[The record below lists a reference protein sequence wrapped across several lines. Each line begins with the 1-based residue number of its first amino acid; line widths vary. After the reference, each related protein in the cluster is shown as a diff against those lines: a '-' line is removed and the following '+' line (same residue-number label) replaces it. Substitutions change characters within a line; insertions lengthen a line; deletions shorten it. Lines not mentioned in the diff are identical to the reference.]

1 LLRLLPPGLN
11 SMNNH
16 LLPLLAGAAVVTA
29 GCTMAPKYTQPAAP
43 VPAAWPAGPAYA
55 HPGTTNALAAP
66 DLNWQE
72 FFTDGKLRQVIGMA
86 LTNNRDL
93 RIAALNV
100 ERARAMYG
108 IQRAQLL
115 PTIDA
120 VGSGSKARVPADLS
134 SSGHRQTVERY
145 DANLGVASW
154 EIDFFG
160 RIRSFKDRAL
170 EEYLGTEQARRS
182 AQILLVSS
190 VANAYLA
197 LAADRENL
205 RLSETTLK
213 AQQAAYDLVKRRYEL
228 GLATEL
234 DLFRA
239 QTPLEVA
246 RRDVA
251 IYTGRVAKDEN
262 ALNLLAGSPVP
273 TGLLPAELDGVAP
286 PREISAGL
294 SSEVLLR
301 RPDVLQA
308 ENLLK
313 AANAD
318 IGAARAAFFPRIS
331 LSTAI
336 GTASSDLSGL
346 FKSGSGVWS
355 YAPQIVMPIFDA
367 RLWSAHRAAKVQREI
382 AVTQYER
389 AIQSAFREVSDALAV
404 CGTVDQQV
412 AAQQSLV
419 NASSETYRLANSRYD
434 KGLDSYLGVLDA
446 QRSLFAAQQALVFLR
461 LEKIVSQVSLY
472 AVLGG
477 GWQTEPAPASVAM
490 SSGVP
495 TGDQK

>member
-1 LLRLLPPGLN
+1 MNKHILLLLLG
-11 SMNNH
+11 
-16 LLPLLAGAAVVTA
+16 VVPM
-29 GCTMAPKYTQPAAP
+29 GCTMAPKYARPAAP
-43 VPAAWPAGPAYA
+43 VPAEWPSGPAYA
-55 HPGTTNALAAP
+55 PVGTTNAPAVP
-66 DLNWQE
+66 DLGWRE
-72 FFTDGKLRQVIGMA
+72 FFADEKLQQVIGMA

-108 IQRAQLL
+108 IARSELFPIVNAN
-115 PTIDA
+115 
-120 VGSGSKARVPADLS
+120 GKGSKAQLPADLS
-134 SSGHRQTVERY
+134 STGSRQTVERY

-170 EEYLGTEQARRS
+170 EEYLATEQARRS

-205 RLSETTLK
+205 KLSGTTLQ
-213 AQQAAYDLVKRRYEL
+213 AQQEAYDLVKRRYQL

-251 IYTGRVAKDEN
+251 IYTQRVAQDEN
-262 ALNLLAGSPVP
+262 ALNLLVGSP
-273 TGLLPAELDGVAP
+273 TASELLPTELSGITP
-286 PREISAGL
+286 PKEIGAGL
-294 SSEVLLR
+294 SSEVLLL
-301 RPDVLQA
+301 RPDVLGA
-308 ENLLK
+308 EHQLK

-331 LSTAI
+331 ITAAA

-346 FKSGSGVWS
+346 FKSGSGAWS
-355 YAPQIVMPIFDA
+355 YAPEIVMPIFDA
-367 RLWSAHRAAKVQREI
+367 RTWSAHRAAKVQREI
-382 AVTQYER
+382 AVTQYEK
-389 AIQSAFREVSDALAV
+389 AIQSAFREVADALAV
-404 CGTVDQQV
+404 RGTVDQQV
-412 AAQQSLV
+412 AAQESLV

-434 KGLDSYLGVLDA
+434 KGIDSYLGVLDA
-446 QRSLFAAQQALVFLR
+446 QRSLFAAQQVLVFLR
-461 LEKIVSQVSLY
+461 LEKLASQITLY
-472 AVLGG
+472 TVLGG
-477 GWQTEPAPASVAM
+477 GWQTKPSAVAM
-490 SSGVP
+490 SGAAP
-495 TGDQK
+495 GRNRN